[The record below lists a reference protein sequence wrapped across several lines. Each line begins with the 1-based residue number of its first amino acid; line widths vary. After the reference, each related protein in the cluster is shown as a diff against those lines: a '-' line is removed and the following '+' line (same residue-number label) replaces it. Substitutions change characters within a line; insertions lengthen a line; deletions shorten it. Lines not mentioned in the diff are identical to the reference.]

1 MVLLALCVPCCSPAR
16 LPRWPRATVTTPNSA
31 ADMDPM
37 MLLGLKQAEKMF
49 EVRPCARRAACK
61 CSAAKRAG
69 PRRRPRRAA
78 PVWRAVQLARAALT
92 CRSIGCQALR
102 LPAPA
107 RRPTPG
113 ARRAQGHPLQAA
125 AQAFINLIRLHQQQQ
140 QQLGVLEPLFEALAR
155 AAATDPL
162 GDELALLSKVPTVP
176 DPLLLGTR
184 NITGGSYGEGPHG
197 RPGGV
202 DVSLTAARFGPCV
215 LEGGAEVAGAYAHG
229 VRVAPTGLAVGA
241 TGAKVAPTLIE
252 VAPELIDVNPTG
264 VSVSPALV
272 DISPAL
278 VQVAP
283 GFVAPRPGTVAQVLD
298 ALQGFA
304 RAVGVPGGPGAAA
317 PPPT

>member
-1 MVLLALCVPCCSPAR
+1 VVLLALCAPCCSPAR
-16 LPRWPRATVTTPNSA
+16 LPRWSRATVTTPNSA

-37 MLLGLKQAEKMF
+37 LLLGLKPAENMF
-49 EVRPCARRAACK
+49 EVRPCARRPACQ
-61 CSAAKRAG
+61 CSAVERAG

-78 PVWRAVQLARAALT
+78 PVWRKRAALT

-107 RRPTPG
+107 RRPTPR

-125 AQAFINLIRLHQQQQ
+125 AQPIIDLIRLHHQQQQ
-140 QQLGVLEPLFEALAR
+140 QQPGVLEPMFQVLAR

-162 GDELALLSKVPTVP
+162 GDELEALLSKVPAVP
-176 DPLLLGTR
+176 DPLLLGAR
-184 NITGGSYGEGPHG
+184 NIAGGSYGEGPHG
-197 RPGGV
+197 RAGGI

-252 VAPELIDVNPTG
+252 VAPELVDVNPTG
-264 VSVSPALV
+264 VSVSPALIDV
-272 DISPAL
+272 SPTV

-283 GFVAPRPGTVAQVLD
+283 GFVSTRPGTAAQVLG

-304 RAVGVPGGPGAAA
+304 RAVGVPGGLGAAA
-317 PPPT
+317 PPPA

>member
-1 MVLLALCVPCCSPAR
+1 LRC
-16 LPRWPRATVTTPNSA
+16 
-31 ADMDPM
+31 
-37 MLLGLKQAEKMF
+37 G
-49 EVRPCARRAACK
+49 PCARRAACK
-61 CSAAKRAG
+61 CSAVERAG

-78 PVWRAVQLARAALT
+78 PVWRERAALT
-92 CRSIGCQALR
+92 CVQVGPCTCLR
-102 LPAPA
+102 LPGDP
-107 RRPTPG
+107 PPG

-125 AQAFINLIRLHQQQQ
+125 AAPFINLIRLHQQQQ
-140 QQLGVLEPLFEALAR
+140 QQPGALEPLFEALAR

-162 GDELALLSKVPTVP
+162 GDALEALLSKVPTVP
-176 DPLLLGTR
+176 DPLLLGAR
-184 NITGGSYGEGPHG
+184 DIAGGSYGEGPHG
-197 RPGGV
+197 RPGGI
-202 DVSLTAARFGPCV
+202 DVGVTAARFGPCV

-283 GFVAPRPGTVAQVLD
+283 GFVSARPGTVAQVLG